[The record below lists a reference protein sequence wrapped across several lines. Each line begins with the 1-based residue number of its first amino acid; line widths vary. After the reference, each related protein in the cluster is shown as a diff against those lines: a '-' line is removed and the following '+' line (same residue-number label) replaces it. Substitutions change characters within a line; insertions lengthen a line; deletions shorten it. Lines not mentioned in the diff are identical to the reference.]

1 MSIEQV
7 QMIERLRAAL
17 APFAAAA
24 PAYRAHR
31 PEVLILGGEKGKGRL
46 CVADFRRAAEELAT
60 HEQEE

>member
-31 PEVLILGGEKGKGRL
+31 PEVLAEALRLLADKENLTIPHRGRL
-46 CVADFRRAAEELAT
+46 AA
-60 HEQEE
+60 